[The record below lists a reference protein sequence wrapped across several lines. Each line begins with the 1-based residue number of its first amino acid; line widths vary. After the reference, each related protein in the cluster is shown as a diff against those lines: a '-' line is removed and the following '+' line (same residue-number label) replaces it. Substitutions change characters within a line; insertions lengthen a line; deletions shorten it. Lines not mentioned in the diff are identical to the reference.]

1 MPQGSPEA
9 EVATYRSLVFAIAY
23 RMLGSVAEAEDIVQ
37 EAFLRL
43 HQARQ
48 AGVVVESPK
57 AYLAAL
63 VTRIAIDHLRSAR
76 VRRESYFGTWLP
88 EPVVREGALAADQEV
103 ERAESLSMAFMLILE
118 ALTPVER
125 AVFLLREAF
134 DYSYEEI
141 AEIVGK
147 SEENCRQIFAR
158 AKRHIDAGK
167 RRFEPSAAK
176 RAEIAR
182 RFFAAC
188 EKGELSG
195 LVELLAAD
203 AAFHGDG
210 GGKAAA
216 FTRPVLGAD
225 RVSRLL
231 AGVFAKLEEAGARI
245 ERVEVNGQPGAK
257 LLDRSGR
264 VFAVW
269 ALDIAD
275 GKVQCVRSVV
285 NPEKLRHLG
294 PVSDLLRLPRR
305 GGPDALSRSSEA
317 ATRSTTPSSPTGSK
331 TSRPS

>member
-1 MPQGSPEA
+1 MPQGSPES
-9 EVATYRSLVFAIAY
+9 EVASYRPLAFAIAY

-48 AGVVVESPK
+48 GGVVVESPK

-63 VTRIAIDHLRSAR
+63 ATRIAIDHLRSAR

-88 EPVVREGALAADQEV
+88 EPVVREGEPAMDQKA
-103 ERAESLSMAFMLILE
+103 ERAESVSMAFMLILE
-118 ALTPVER
+118 ALSPVER

-141 AEIVGK
+141 AEIVQK
-147 SEENCRQIFAR
+147 SEDNCRQIFAR

-167 RRFEPSAAK
+167 RRFEPSPAK
-176 RAEIAR
+176 RAEIAE

-188 EKGELSG
+188 QRGEIGG
-195 LVELLAAD
+195 LVDLLAAD
-203 AAFHGDG
+203 AAFYGDG
-210 GGKAAA
+210 GGNAVA
-216 FTRPVLGAD
+216 FVRPVLGAD

-231 AGVFAKLEEAGARI
+231 AGVFSKFEAVGARI

-257 LLDRSGR
+257 ILDSSDR
-264 VFAVW
+264 VFVVW
-269 ALDIAD
+269 SLDTAD

-294 PVSDLLRLPRR
+294 PVSELL
-305 GGPDALSRSSEA
+305 
-317 ATRSTTPSSPTGSK
+317 TRPLRTL
-331 TSRPS
+331 

>member
-1 MPQGSPEA
+1 MLQDSPES
-9 EVATYRSLVFAIAY
+9 EVANYRSLAFAIAY

-37 EAFLRL
+37 DAFLRL
-43 HQARQ
+43 HRARQ
-48 AGVVVESPK
+48 GGVVIESPR

-63 VTRIAIDHLRSAR
+63 ATRLAIDHLRSAR

-88 EPVVREGALAADQEV
+88 EPVVREGELAADQEV
-103 ERAESLSMAFMLILE
+103 ERAESLSMAFMLMLE
-118 ALTPVER
+118 ALSPVER

-141 AEIVGK
+141 AEIVRK

-158 AKRHIDAGK
+158 ARRHIDAGR
-167 RRFEPSAAK
+167 RRFEPSPAK

-188 EKGELSG
+188 QKGELPG

-203 AAFHGDG
+203 AAFYGDG
-210 GGKAAA
+210 GGKVAA
-216 FTRPVLGAD
+216 FVRPVLGAD

-231 AGVFAKLEEAGARI
+231 AGVFAKLGGAARI

-257 LLDRSGR
+257 LLDGSGR

-269 ALDIAD
+269 ALDVAD
-275 GKVQCVRSVV
+275 GRVQCIRSVA

-294 PVSDLLRLPRR
+294 PVSELLVRPLY
-305 GGPDALSRSSEA
+305 
-317 ATRSTTPSSPTGSK
+317 TRQ
-331 TSRPS
+331 

>member
-1 MPQGSPEA
+1 MPQRPESELA
-9 EVATYRSLVFAIAY
+9 DYRPLAFAIAY

-37 EAFLRL
+37 DAFLRM

-63 VTRIAIDHLRSAR
+63 ATRIAIDHLRSAR

-88 EPVVREGALAADQEV
+88 EPVLAEGEAAMDQKL
-103 ERAESLSMAFMLILE
+103 ERAESVSMAFMLIME
-118 ALTPVER
+118 ALSPVER

-141 AEIVGK
+141 AGIVQK
-147 SEENCRQIFAR
+147 SEDNCRQIFAR

-167 RRFEPSAAK
+167 RRFEPSPEK
-176 RAEIAR
+176 RAEIAD

-188 EKGELSG
+188 QKGELSG

-203 AAFHGDG
+203 ATFYGDG
-210 GGKAAA
+210 GGNAVA
-216 FTRPVLGAD
+216 FVRPVIGAD

-231 AGVFAKLEEAGARI
+231 AGVLSKLEGAGARV

-257 LLDRSGR
+257 ILDSSDR
-264 VFAVW
+264 VVGVW
-269 ALDIAD
+269 SLDTAD
-275 GKVQCVRSVV
+275 GKVQCIRSVV
-285 NPEKLRHLG
+285 NPDKLRHLG
-294 PVSDLLRLPRR
+294 PVSEL
-305 GGPDALSRSSEA
+305 LSRPARPKPPE
-317 ATRSTTPSSPTGSK
+317 TRGD
-331 TSRPS
+331 

>member
-1 MPQGSPEA
+1 MPQDSPES
-9 EVATYRSLVFAIAY
+9 EVATYRPLAFAIAY

-63 VTRIAIDHLRSAR
+63 ATRIGIDHLRSAR

-88 EPVVREGALAADQEV
+88 EPVIGQGEPAMDQKA
-103 ERAESLSMAFMLILE
+103 ERAESVSMAFMLILE
-118 ALTPVER
+118 ALSPVER
-125 AVFLLREAF
+125 AVFLLREVF

-141 AEIVGK
+141 AEVVQK

-167 RRFEPSAAK
+167 RRFEPSPAK
-176 RAEIAR
+176 RAQIAG

-188 EKGELSG
+188 QEGELSG

-210 GGKAAA
+210 GAKVAA
-216 FTRPVLGAD
+216 FTRPVVGAD
-225 RVSRLL
+225 RVAHLL
-231 AGVFAKLEEAGARI
+231 AGVFARLGGAGVRLVP
-245 ERVEVNGQPGAK
+245 VEVNGQPGARFLDS
-257 LLDRSGR
+257 LLAG
-264 VFAVW
+264 
-269 ALDIAD
+269 
-275 GKVQCVRSVV
+275 
-285 NPEKLRHLG
+285 
-294 PVSDLLRLPRR
+294 
-305 GGPDALSRSSEA
+305 
-317 ATRSTTPSSPTGSK
+317 
-331 TSRPS
+331 